1 MKKMTRDLLFC
12 SALMLGLLAVRPM
25 HAVALPAPPA
35 ADDDNSAYAV
45 GVRAMDD
52 HRWQD
57 AIASFDKVIDAKDKR
72 ADAAMYWKA
81 YSLQKIGN
89 NSLAMATCKQLR
101 AQFPSSAWNNDCGA
115 ISIAIKGDPQV
126 KVVVPPMPPMPPMPK
141 GDFNL
146 YMDGDRNRRG
156 GHATD
161 DDLKILAAGALLNQD
176 PVKAVPLLRGI
187 LTGNQSMDMKRHVL
201 LMLAQS
207 KSPEAEAVLKDAVLG
222 KLDPALQS
230 EAVQS
235 IAIYEGKRA
244 NDTLVEVY
252 RTSSD
257 VKVKRSVVNS
267 IFITKDAQKLV
278 DLARGEKD
286 LDMKRDIVS
295 KLAIMRDKV
304 AEDYMLEL
312 LK

>member
-1 MKKMTRDLLFC
+1 MKKMIRASLFC
-12 SALMLGLLAVRPM
+12 SVLMLDLLAVRPM
-25 HAVALPAPPA
+25 HAVVLPAPP

-45 GVRAMDD
+45 GTRAMND

-72 ADAAMYWKA
+72 ADAALYWKA
-81 YSLQKIGN
+81 YSLQKIGS
-89 NSLAMATCKQLR
+89 NSLAMTTCNQLR
-101 AQFPSSAWNNDCGA
+101 SQFPSSTWNNDCGA
-115 ISIAIKGDPQV
+115 ISIAINVDPQV
-126 KVVVPPMPPMPPMPK
+126 RVVVPPMPPMPPMEKFKFK
-141 GDFNL
+141 GDGS
-146 YMDGDRNRRG
+146 DRG

-161 DDLKILAAGALLNQD
+161 EDLKILALHSLLNQD
-176 PVKAVPLLRGI
+176 PAKAIPLLKGI
-187 LTGNQSMDMKRHVL
+187 LTNNQSSMNMRRNALFV
-201 LMLAQS
+201 LAQS

-244 NDTLVEVY
+244 NDTLVQVY
-252 RTSSD
+252 RSTSD
-257 VKVKRSVVNS
+257 AKVKKSVINS
-267 IFITKDAQKLV
+267 IFITKDAQRLV
-278 DLARGEKD
+278 DLARAEKD

-295 KLAIMRDKV
+295 KLAIMHDQV
-304 AEDYMLEL
+304 AQDYMLEL